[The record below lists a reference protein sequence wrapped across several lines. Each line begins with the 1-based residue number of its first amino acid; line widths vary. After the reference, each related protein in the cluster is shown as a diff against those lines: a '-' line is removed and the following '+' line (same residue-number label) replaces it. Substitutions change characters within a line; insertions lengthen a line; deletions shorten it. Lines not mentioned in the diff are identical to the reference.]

1 MKSRGLGRRIH
12 GSVEDT
18 KLSTNKQHTLS
29 LNNVPD
35 AKKDSSSPPP
45 AEPPGQ
51 EGTKNIAKEDEDE
64 DEEEKDEEKR
74 CKQARHIFVDRVVQ
88 LQLWRASS
96 LCFCA
101 AIVGDKY
108 PTLCHTLL
116 SSRTYLQYVQCHFGK
131 DLIRSFGDSWDYL
144 ELAMQLQYNKRN
156 R

>member
-1 MKSRGLGRRIH
+1 
-12 GSVEDT
+12 
-18 KLSTNKQHTLS
+18 LSTNKQHSLS

-64 DEEEKDEEKR
+64 DEEDKDEDREEKG
-74 CKQARHIFVDRVVQ
+74 CKQARHIFVDRVVE
-88 LQLWRASS
+88 LQLWSSSS
-96 LCFCA
+96 LCFGA
-101 AIVGDKY
+101 VIVGDKY

-116 SSRTYLQYVQCHFGK
+116 SSRTYLQYVQCHFGE
-131 DLIRSFGDSWDYL
+131 DGIRSFGDSWDYL